1 LSAGIILAAVAS
13 ELFPLLSK
21 APGVAGG
28 LGLSLGFALG
38 LLAAFGVEHAA
49 EVFEGRA
56 ASAPLALPPPAS
68 PNEEEMQLMDVK
80 QSSLSAPHVHPVR
93 PLLANEHK
101 DHIKS
106 HIDELTASIE
116 QLDERASRLAAP
128 GTLAHEE
135 EALSEEIDEE
145 LHKLMYK
152 LDHARRLLEGAES
165 GTPQPLPEGEKAAL
179 RARVGGLKTAM
190 MHLQEHMAAP
200 SLDAATVLEVHEHMN
215 DLDAMLHTFHKKSDD
230 TFSRWRRRTTTDV
243 EAAARTGAPLPWSL
257 IGPVTIDAL
266 VDGFLIGLSCALSAH
281 AGLVLAGA
289 TCIEMAFLG
298 AAFAATV
305 SRCTGASLPARMAAV
320 ALPPATLVL
329 AAAVGGALGDVS
341 SSHPALF
348 VAFVAFGVVELLFLV
363 THELLIEA
371 HEALNGGHVWWINV
385 WLFIGIFIVLLV
397 NRALPD

>member
-1 LSAGIILAAVAS
+1 
-13 ELFPLLSK
+13 
-21 APGVAGG
+21 
-28 LGLSLGFALG
+28 
-38 LLAAFGVEHAA
+38 VEHAA
-49 EVFEGRA
+49 EVFESKDA
-56 ASAPLALPPPAS
+56 ATVAALSRSNSGGVPAAG
-68 PNEEEMQLMDVK
+68 PDDPEATRLMEVEL
-80 QSSLSAPHVHPVR
+80 SSSSTDAHPVR

-101 DHIKS
+101 DHIKG

-116 QLDERASRLAAP
+116 QLDERAARLAAP

-135 EALSEEIDEE
+135 EALAEEIDEE

-165 GTPQPLPEGEKAAL
+165 GAPQPLPEGDKAAL
-179 RARVGGLKTAM
+179 RARVGGLKAAM
-190 MHLQEHMAAP
+190 THLQEHMAAP
-200 SLDAATVLEVHEHMN
+200 SLDAATVLEVHQHMN
-215 DLDAMLHTFHKKSDD
+215 DLDAMLHMFHKKSDD
-230 TFSRWRRRTTTDV
+230 SFSRWRRRTTGDV

-257 IGPVTIDAL
+257 IGPVTVDAL

-305 SRCTGASLPARMAAV
+305 SRCTGASPLSRLAAV

-329 AAAVGGALGDVS
+329 AAAAGGALGDVS

-371 HEALNGGHVWWINV
+371 HEALNGDHVWWINL
-385 WLFIGIFIVLLV
+385 WLFIGIFVVLLV